1 MLKRLKE
8 QTQEMCENRNLDE
21 VRNEIN
27 ANLTHFQ
34 CDKPDLRTS
43 KVYQTF
49 NLPHRFECPCKLSEV
64 GNFVL
69 SSQQLLIFLSD
80 LFQGYGAQKPNQNP
94 FYKTVN
100 SEYGWFAPNPHTVP
114 LRFFPR
120 SQDFS
125 TNLARSG
132 MYRNYSL
139 NTAMDKTFY

>member
-1 MLKRLKE
+1 
-8 QTQEMCENRNLDE
+8 MCENRNLDE

-49 NLPHRFECPCKLSEV
+49 NLPHRFECPY
-64 GNFVL
+64 
-69 SSQQLLIFLSD
+69 